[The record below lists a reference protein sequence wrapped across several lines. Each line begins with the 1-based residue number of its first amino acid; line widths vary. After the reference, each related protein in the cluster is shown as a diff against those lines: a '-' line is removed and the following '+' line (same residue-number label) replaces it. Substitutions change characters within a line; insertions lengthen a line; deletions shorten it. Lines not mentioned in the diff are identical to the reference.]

1 MKNKKSV
8 VLIVII
14 FVIVLG
20 GATVLYNKFSKTIGQ
35 NENIAEQKNEKEN
48 TKKSVKA
55 PDFTVLNQKE
65 NEVHF
70 DDLKG
75 KPIILNFWA
84 SWCGPCQSEMP
95 DFEEA
100 YEKYGNDITFMMIN
114 MTDGSRETIESAKAC
129 IEDAGYTFPVYY
141 DTTYSAASVYG
152 VTSLPTTYF
161 IDKERNIIANGVGA
175 LSADSLQQGI
185 ELITSD

>member
-100 YEKYGNDITFMMIN
+100 YEKYGNDIDFMMIN
-114 MTDGSRETIESAKAC
+114 MTDG
-129 IEDAGYTFPVYY
+129 
-141 DTTYSAASVYG
+141 
-152 VTSLPTTYF
+152 
-161 IDKERNIIANGVGA
+161 
-175 LSADSLQQGI
+175 
-185 ELITSD
+185 

>member
-1 MKNKKSV
+1 
-8 VLIVII
+8 
-14 FVIVLG
+14 
-20 GATVLYNKFSKTIGQ
+20 
-35 NENIAEQKNEKEN
+35 
-48 TKKSVKA
+48 
-55 PDFTVLNQKE
+55 
-65 NEVHF
+65 
-70 DDLKG
+70 
-75 KPIILNFWA
+75 
-84 SWCGPCQSEMP
+84 MP

-100 YEKYGNDITFMMIN
+100 YEKYGNDIAFMMIN

-161 IDKERNIIANGVGA
+161 IDKEGNIIANGVGA